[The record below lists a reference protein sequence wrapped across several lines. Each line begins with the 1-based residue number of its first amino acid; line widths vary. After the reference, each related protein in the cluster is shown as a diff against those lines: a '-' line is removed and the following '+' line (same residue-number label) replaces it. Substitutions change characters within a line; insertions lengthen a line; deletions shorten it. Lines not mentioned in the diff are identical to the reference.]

1 MVASDRDGHLI
12 GYVGFGWMAD
22 ARSNQRARMLATYH
36 ANARRRAGV
45 VDANGGSFLTRV
57 VVAVLLVGLAVGLL
71 SLTQTRPAEP
81 VSSAPEHETHES
93 KPAIQL
99 TAPALKTPRL
109 QSEAAEP
116 EPEVTGQKRPR
127 QKRPGQNRRARTE
140 SFRQPPILCHY
151 PQANGCNQRSHWT
164 RSGWRLPRNHP
175 RQDRGR
181 PQNRLLPML
190 AGSVK
195 YPRCQKNCPGHSF
208 GLMAASL
215 M

>member
-116 EPEVTGQKRPR
+116 EPEVTRPEAATPEET
-127 QKRPGQNRRARTE
+127 RPEPE
-140 SFRQPPILCHY
+140 SAHRIFPAAADSVP
-151 PQANGCNQRSHWT
+151 
-164 RSGWRLPRNHP
+164 LPT
-175 RQDRGR
+175 
-181 PQNRLLPML
+181 
-190 AGSVK
+190 S
-195 YPRCQKNCPGHSF
+195 
-208 GLMAASL
+208 
-215 M
+215 